1 MKSFPNQGQAKD
13 TGDGYDYA
21 RGAFALVDFFWNDE
35 RGELTISA
43 RQGSFPELVKEREC
57 NFFLS
62 HRMDGRGRQFVI
74 KAEP

>member
-57 NFFLS
+57 KFFSS
-62 HRMDGRGRQFVI
+62 HRMDGRG
-74 KAEP
+74 